1 MLNTAEKNR
10 EADIEAVS
18 DWMNDD
24 VERWL
29 REDVVRI
36 CKERAA
42 NPSRNKSLEQAFTDI
57 KARLE
62 ATYG

>member
-1 MLNTAEKNR
+1 MPDTVKKTR

-18 DWMNDD
+18 DWVNED

-36 CKERAA
+36 CRERVA
-42 NPSRNKSLEQAFTDI
+42 NPSRNQPLEQAFTDI
-57 KARLE
+57 KARLK
-62 ATYG
+62 ATCG